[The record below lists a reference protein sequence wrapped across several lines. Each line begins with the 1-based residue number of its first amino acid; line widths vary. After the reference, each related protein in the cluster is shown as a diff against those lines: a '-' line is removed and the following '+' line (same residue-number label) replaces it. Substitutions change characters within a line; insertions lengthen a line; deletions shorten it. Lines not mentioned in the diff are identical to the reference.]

1 MRGALLLAALGIVLE
16 VRGDKQAP
24 FRGDKPQLIKK
35 RGKLNIL
42 QAKRVELTS
51 RAERTFLARNGFPP

>member
-24 FRGDKPQLIKK
+24 FRGDKSQLIKK

-42 QAKRVELTS
+42 TSKRVELTF
-51 RAERTFLARNGFPP
+51 RAERTVLARNGFPP